1 MNTDKIIEMIEQ
13 SELWIRLNET
23 CKKMYEAEGR
33 TPSEEEYQA
42 LRNILIFKV
51 MQADKSISEEVAK
64 QVWESLQ

>member
-13 SELWIRLNET
+13 SELWNRLNET

-33 TPSEEEYQA
+33 TPNEEEYQA

-51 MQADKSISEEVAK
+51 MQADKSISEEMSK

>member
-33 TPSEEEYQA
+33 IPSEEEYQA

-51 MQADKSISEEVAK
+51 MQADKSISEELSK